1 MNKKFLLIVA
11 FSVAIS
17 QYSKAQLRTNGFAS
31 GNIQG
36 QAAFMDASGATNG
49 FSADTNNTDGK
60 GLVFPRTN
68 LVNFTFATTT
78 GDEDNFPTAYDGMI
92 VYNTGTGNTP
102 ATGSGIGGQAIVPG
116 FYYFSNPT
124 AGPNSGNFSVTA
136 GRWLPVGGASPKV
149 TIGTAETTTNT
160 LINTTTGDKQ
170 LFALKGSFTASGTST
185 AVNIPAPTG
194 MTTLYGIT
202 IYKAGTNTVYDR
214 SLYSYTVATSAGNA
228 ITGSPSMSVVYPS
241 GTYDY
246 VIEYLK

>member
-1 MNKKFLLIVA
+1 MNKKFLLIA
-11 FSVAIS
+11 AATLAIS

-31 GNIQG
+31 GNING
-36 QAAFMDASGATNG
+36 QSAFMDASGATNG
-49 FSADTNNTDGK
+49 FSADTNTTDGK

-102 ATGSGIGGQAIVPG
+102 ATGSGIGAQAIVPG

-124 AGPNSGNFSVTA
+124 AGPTSGNFSIA
-136 GRWLPVGGASPKV
+136 SGRWLAMGASPKV
-149 TIGTAETTTNT
+149 TIGTAETATNT
-160 LINTTTGDKQ
+160 LINTGVGVDKQ
-170 LFALKGSFTASGTST
+170 LFAKKGTFTASGTST
-185 AVNIPAPTG
+185 AVDIPAPTG

-214 SLYSYTVATSAGNA
+214 SLYSFTVATSAGNA

>member
-11 FSVAIS
+11 ATLVMS

-31 GNIQG
+31 GNISG
-36 QAAFMDASGATNG
+36 ESAFMDASGATNG
-49 FSADTNNTDGK
+49 FSDDANTKNGK

-68 LVNFTFATTT
+68 LTNFTFASSS

-102 ATGSGIGGQAIVPG
+102 ATGSGIGTQAVTPG

-124 AGPNSGNFSVTA
+124 AGPSSGNFSPTT
-136 GRWLPVGGASPKV
+136 GRWVAIGASPKV

-160 LINTTTGDKQ
+160 IVNVSPGVDKQ
-170 LFALKGSFTASGTST
+170 VYAIKGTFSANGTST

-194 MTTLYGIT
+194 MTTMYAIT
-202 IYKAGTNTVYDR
+202 IYKSGSGVVYDR
-214 SLYSYTVATSAGNA
+214 SLYSYNVVTTAGNA
-228 ITGSPSMSVVYPS
+228 ITGSPSMSVVYPN

-246 VIEYLK
+246 VLEYLK

>member
-11 FSVAIS
+11 STLAMS

-49 FSADTNNTDGK
+49 FSDDANTTDGK

-68 LVNFTFATTT
+68 LTNFTFATTV

-102 ATGSGIGGQAIVPG
+102 ATGSGIGNQAVNPG

-124 AGPNSGNFSVTA
+124 AGPVSGNFSINA
-136 GRWLPVGGASPKV
+136 GQWLPLGSSAKFDV
-149 TIGTAETTTNT
+149 TTAETTTNT
-160 LINTTTGDKQ
+160 LVNGNQVYAKRGQ
-170 LFALKGSFTASGTST
+170 FVASGTST
-185 AVNIPAPTG
+185 APTSYTNAVIIPTTG
-194 MTTLYGIT
+194 SLYRIT
-202 IYKAGTNTVYDR
+202 IFQAGTNNVYDN
-214 SLYSYTVATSAGNA
+214 SVYSYDKATGNF

-246 VIEYLK
+246 TVEYTK

>member
-11 FSVAIS
+11 SALAMS

-36 QAAFMDASGATNG
+36 QSAFMDASGATNG
-49 FSADTNNTDGK
+49 FSDDANTKDGK

-68 LVNFTFATTT
+68 LTNFTFASTT

-102 ATGSGIGGQAIVPG
+102 ATGSGIGAQAVTPG

-124 AGPNSGNFSVTA
+124 AGPASGNFSAAT
-136 GRWLPVGGASPKV
+136 GRWVAIGASPKV
-149 TIGTAETTTNT
+149 TIGTTETTTNT
-160 LINTTTGDKQ
+160 LINTPTGDKQ
-170 LFALKGSFTASGTST
+170 LYAIKGTFTASGTST
-185 AVNIPAPTG
+185 AVSIPAPAGITA
-194 MTTLYGIT
+194 MYGIT

-214 SLYSYTVATSAGNA
+214 SLYSYDTTSGNA
-228 ITGSPSMSVVYPS
+228 ITGSPNMSVVYPN

-246 VIEYLK
+246 VLEYLK